1 MSILIECDLCGIQ
14 ILQDEKPLSP
24 LSPWIH
30 DSDYDT
36 DFCSLNCK
44 SKWSEELTDDE
55 ENIVTGEI
63 E

>member
-1 MSILIECDLCGIQ
+1 MSTLIECDLCGIQ
-14 ILQDEKPLSP
+14 TLQGEKT

-30 DSDYDT
+30 DSDT
-36 DFCSLNCK
+36 GFDFCSLNCK
-44 SKWSEELTDDE
+44 SKWSEELQDDE